1 MAVHVLKY
9 APIWRPLQTDLPILV
24 NLSYILTKL
33 DRQLHLRYD
42 CQAPNFTARW
52 ARRPR
57 VTRQLI
63 QTPWGRRSRILTR
76 TGEGPPPLFAMHV
89 GTSMRASAAESAI
102 ALVAHVSKTIPVQ
115 YCMQTLWCWSRRDA
129 PTPSTGKGYTLSMAV
144 AASCIENAQNL
155 QLATLL
161 AGQIAR
167 AAAIFNVDE
176 VVVLDDAED
185 KVEGQVS
192 AAAALFARVLQF
204 METPQYLK
212 K

>member
-1 MAVHVLKY
+1 V
-9 APIWRPLQTDLPILV
+9 
-24 NLSYILTKL
+24 
-33 DRQLHLRYD
+33 
-42 CQAPNFTARW
+42 
-52 ARRPR
+52 
-57 VTRQLI
+57 
-63 QTPWGRRSRILTR
+63 
-76 TGEGPPPLFAMHV
+76 
-89 GTSMRASAAESAI
+89 
-102 ALVAHVSKTIPVQ
+102 
-115 YCMQTLWCWSRRDA
+115 
-129 PTPSTGKGYTLSMAV
+129 SMAV

-176 VVVLDDAED
+176 LVVLDDAED
-185 KVEGQVS
+185 RVEGQVS